1 VKINRALLMGV
12 LALAVALLTAR
23 LGWWQLDRA
32 AQKTALQQA
41 LDERRALPFLSGLDA
56 LARTP
61 EAVPAQQHRRAQ
73 LQGQWLPEHTVY
85 LENRPMDARTGFY
98 VVTPLR
104 LADGSVVLVQRGWLP
119 RDLRDR
125 TRLPDYRT
133 PRGPVAVQ
141 GRIAPALAR
150 LYEFEAAASGPF
162 RQNLPV
168 EAYGRETGLPL
179 RPWVLVQEDIDTA
192 QAVPPAA
199 PPDGLLRQWPA
210 PSTGVHKHQGYAFQ
224 WFSLSALTLV
234 LYVWFQFIRP
244 HRRRAR

>member
-1 VKINRALLMGV
+1 MKINRALLMGA

-23 LGWWQLDRA
+23 LGWWQLDRG
-32 AQKTALQQA
+32 AQKLALQQA
-41 LDERRALPFLSGLDA
+41 LDERRALPLVSGLDE

-61 EAVPAQQHRRAQ
+61 DAVAAQQHRRAL
-73 LQGQWLPEHTVY
+73 LQGEWMPERTVY

-125 TRLPDYRT
+125 TALPAYRT
-133 PRGPVAVQ
+133 PAGPVAVQ
-141 GRIAPALAR
+141 GLIAPALAR

-162 RQNLPV
+162 RQNLPLV
-168 EAYGRETGLPL
+168 DYARETGLPL
-179 RPWVLVQEDIDTA
+179 RPWVLVQEDA
-192 QAVPPAA
+192 NPLQATQPAA
-199 PPDGLLRQWPA
+199 TPDGLLRKWPA
-210 PSTGVHKHQGYAFQ
+210 PATGVHKHQGYAFQ

-244 HRRRAR
+244 YRRRAR